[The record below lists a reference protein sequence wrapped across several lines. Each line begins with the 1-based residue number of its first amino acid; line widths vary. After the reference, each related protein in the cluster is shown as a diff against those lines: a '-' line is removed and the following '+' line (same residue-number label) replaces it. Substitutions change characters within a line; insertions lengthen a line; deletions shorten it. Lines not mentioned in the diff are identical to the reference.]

1 MSEKIPGRIER
12 EMSEIRSRMQPD
24 VTDLRKHIESQLVT
38 KQVKHTIRRRL
49 HQAADRSKAN
59 LKAIQQAF
67 ADSAKSSLSLA
78 RRKNSNGRGE

>member
-1 MSEKIPGRIER
+1 VSEKIPGRIER

-24 VTDLRKHIESQLVT
+24 VSELRKHIESRLVI
-38 KQVKHTIRRRL
+38 KRVKHTIRQRV

-59 LKAIQQAF
+59 LKAKQQAF

-78 RRKNSNGRGE
+78 RRKISNGRGE

>member
-24 VTDLRKHIESQLVT
+24 VSELRKHIESRLVI
-38 KQVKHTIRRRL
+38 KRVKHTIRQRV

-59 LKAIQQAF
+59 LKVKQQAGVF
-67 ADSAKSSLSLA
+67 SYRPSLI
-78 RRKNSNGRGE
+78 ED